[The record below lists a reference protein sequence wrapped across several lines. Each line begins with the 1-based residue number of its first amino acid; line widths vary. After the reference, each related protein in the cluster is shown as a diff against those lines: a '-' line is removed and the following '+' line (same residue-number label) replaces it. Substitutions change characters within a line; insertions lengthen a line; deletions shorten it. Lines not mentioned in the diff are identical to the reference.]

1 MSKLK
6 GQHEVITTL
15 LITGV
20 LIGVVGSILFWGM
33 PLIQKS
39 KDASVLESS
48 EEFMKTL
55 SSKIKFI
62 ANNGGR
68 DQLVITIPGTIKFL
82 PNDPAGPRVQLIVDT
97 QGTIYAT
104 EAEIP
109 LGRNECS
116 RIEGTWAVN
125 EPEVLCLT
133 SRELG
138 TNSYVTTYR
147 LNYILLR
154 TEGVVS
160 YQIVLTGSDATA
172 GQGHTLYLENTGT
185 QQTENLINTVVSI
198 DIV

>member
-1 MSKLK
+1 MKLK

-20 LIGVVGSILFWGM
+20 LIGVVGSILFWGI

-48 EEFMKTL
+48 EEFMKAL
-55 SSKIKFI
+55 SNKIKFI
-62 ANNGGR
+62 ANNGGK
-68 DQLVITIPGTIKFL
+68 DQVVITVPGTIKFL
-82 PNDPAGPRVQLIVDT
+82 PSDPAGPRVQLIIDS

-109 LGRNECS
+109 LSRNECS
-116 RIEGTWAVN
+116 RTEGVWAVN

-133 SRELG
+133 SRKLG
-138 TNSYVTTYR
+138 TNSYATTYR
-147 LNYILLR
+147 LNYILLK
-154 TEGVVS
+154 TEGIVS
-160 YQIVLTGSDATA
+160 YQIVITGRDATF
-172 GQGHTLYLENTGT
+172 GQGHTIYLENVGT
-185 QQTENLINTVVSI
+185 QQVGNLINTIVSI